1 MERWLQFAVAASLR
15 IKHNSFL
22 VEKLLQC
29 VDTEHVALSGL
40 ASTNDVLAST

>member
-29 VDTEHVALSGL
+29 VDTEHVALSGFGV
-40 ASTNDVLAST
+40 DK